1 MLLLAPAGLLPCR
14 ILSCLRPMGVE
25 GTSKANACL
34 QADDDDVCERRLP
47 PWTHHSSAL
56 SPSAFLRLDYP
67 TPLGWLLV
75 SRSLELFMVAYV
87 AQGRAFSPLPT
98 ATSTSSHTP
107 PCRSGSLVC
116 GLFAAHGD
124 MYLLGACFT
133 DGMLGLHLPHGASG
147 CRHLVSAMIA
157 TAWDSLDHHR
167 VLLVVGGSWFL
178 CVRIVTEIV
187 VGS

>member
-1 MLLLAPAGLLPCR
+1 MFASGAYLPGR
-14 ILSCLRPMGVE
+14 II
-25 GTSKANACL
+25 L
-34 QADDDDVCERRLP
+34 QPSPLVPFRVWITP
-47 PWTHHSSAL
+47 P
-56 SPSAFLRLDYP
+56 
-67 TPLGWLLV
+67 PLWWPLV
-75 SRSLELFMVAYV
+75 SRSLEIFMVAYV
-87 AQGRAFSPLPT
+87 AQGRAFFPLPT

-116 GLFAAHGD
+116 GLFAAHGA

>member
-1 MLLLAPAGLLPCR
+1 MLLLVPARPLQCS
-14 ILSCLRPMGVE
+14 ILSCLRPVEVE
-25 GTSKANACL
+25 GTLKDNACL
-34 QADDDDVCERRLP
+34 QADDDDVCEQRLP

-56 SPSAFLRLDYP
+56 SPSALPRLDYP
-67 TPLGWLLV
+67 PPGWLLV
-75 SRSLELFMVAYV
+75 SRSLELFVVAYV

-116 GLFAAHGD
+116 GLFAARGAI
-124 MYLLGACFT
+124 YLLGACFT

-157 TAWDSLDHHR
+157 TTWDSLDHHR

-178 CVRIVTEIV
+178 GVRVVTELV